1 VDRASKES
9 VVAGLHE
16 VFATA
21 NLVVV
26 TQFSGLSVADAT
38 DLRSQM
44 REAGA
49 KFRVTKNR
57 LARRAIKGTNFK
69 DLADLFLGPTAIAY
83 SDDAV
88 AAARIAVSYAKKN
101 RSLVIVGGALGEGR
115 LDVDGVKALAALP
128 TLDESRGN
136 LVGLIQTPATRVA
149 GVIQA
154 PAGQLARVL
163 KAYSEK
169 SEAA

>member
-1 VDRASKES
+1 MHGLR
-9 VVAGLHE
+9 VAGE
-16 VFATA
+16 RV
-21 NLVVV
+21 
-26 TQFSGLSVADAT
+26 GLG
-38 DLRSQM
+38 
-44 REAGA
+44 GA
-49 KFRVTKNR
+49 RPGGAVNR
-57 LARRAIKGTNFK
+57 LSCVPVVPHVA
-69 DLADLFLGPTAIAY
+69 
-83 SDDAV
+83 DDAV

-101 RSLVIVGGALGEGR
+101 DSLVIVGGALGEDR
-115 LDVDGVKALAALP
+115 LDVDGVKALAALLS
-128 TLDESRGN
+128 LDESRGK